1 MRIRYWSSDV
11 CSSDLA
17 GPALL
22 VGQLRVLVQ
31 LAPPGGHV
39 GVEVGDTVDDRHWV
53 RFRVPE
59 AAQRSTDARL
69 RQHSVVWAST
79 WGIGPASADAHVA
92 LDVLVQQEIGRASC
106 RERVCQYV

>member
-31 LAPPGGHV
+31 LATPGGHV
-39 GVEVGDTVDDRHWV
+39 GVEVGDTVDERHWV

-69 RQHSVVWAST
+69 RQHPVVWAST
-79 WGIGPASADAHVA
+79 WGIGPASAEAHAAINVHVIK
-92 LDVLVQQEIGRASC
+92 LGHFPQTWTSVG
-106 RERVCQYV
+106 